1 MRHNARFW
9 NLQISFLPSVMLLKR
24 KINVGQRIQ
33 NKTLANE
40 YKTNEK
46 KTLANR
52 ENVFSFTFT
61 FSTEKYIND
70 TSK

>member
-1 MRHNARFW
+1 
-9 NLQISFLPSVMLLKR
+9 MLLKR

-33 NKTLANE
+33 NKKLANE

-46 KTLANR
+46 KMLANR
-52 ENVFSFTFT
+52 ESVFSFTFA

>member
-1 MRHNARFW
+1 
-9 NLQISFLPSVMLLKR
+9 MLLKR
-24 KINVGQRIQ
+24 KINVGQQIQ

-46 KTLANR
+46 KMLANR
-52 ENVFSFTFT
+52 ESVFSFTFA